1 MWHTNAKPSC
11 IFPRERRNSCYD
23 KCEICFTVFSIF
35 YLSGFAHLSF
45 TFLPSAAFGKSLL
58 SFLSH
63 KTINMHATQHSLI
76 LILLCKWLNIAIFWL
91 SFFFL
96 LVNLDS
102 LWNDFHTFTPHISR
116 RPSSKPTGFFKHS
129 FCTSSFLHTLR
140 LSANPLFI
148 TTWSYRVFTPLII
161 NFVKEFHHSSAAVV
175 CWEAQSCFST
185 LFALFLACFSPSIGL
200 FIFIY
205 VFVCLRSRRL
215 SIISLFELSALWQA
229 AAIFVSFQMQLGFSQ
244 VCLCPP
250 LVSAVYTRFVASP
263 IKLIPPL
270 SCFCVVSWLYCRH
283 HGLTL
288 KISLLRYRMKGHR
301 YSSLNLVSQTL
312 SNGNFPPVC
321 CSWPFYTK

>member
-1 MWHTNAKPSC
+1 
-11 IFPRERRNSCYD
+11 
-23 KCEICFTVFSIF
+23 
-35 YLSGFAHLSF
+35 
-45 TFLPSAAFGKSLL
+45 
-58 SFLSH
+58 
-63 KTINMHATQHSLI
+63 MHATQHSLI

-102 LWNDFHTFTPHISR
+102 LWNDFHTFTPHISL
-116 RPSSKPTGFFKHS
+116 RPSSKPTGFFKHL
-129 FCTSSFLHTLR
+129 FCTSSFLHTLH

-175 CWEAQSCFST
+175 CWEAQSCFLT

-250 LVSAVYTRFVASP
+250 LVSAVYTQFVASP

-321 CSWPFYTK
+321 GSWPFYTKIPHIQGFPVL

>member
-11 IFPRERRNSCYD
+11 IFPRERINSCYD

-45 TFLPSAAFGKSLL
+45 TFLPSAAFGKSSL

-91 SFFFL
+91 SFFPL

-116 RPSSKPTGFFKHS
+116 RPSSKPTGFFKHL
-129 FCTSSFLHTLR
+129 FCTSSFLHTLH

-175 CWEAQSCFST
+175 CWEAQSCFSPGIWLIKLYWWLNDNSAKT
-185 LFALFLACFSPSIGL
+185 AWLKKKKLKIKFW
-200 FIFIY
+200 
-205 VFVCLRSRRL
+205 VDCLRSHYFGEAWSGL
-215 SIISLFELSALWQA
+215 STLA
-229 AAIFVSFQMQLGFSQ
+229 A
-244 VCLCPP
+244 
-250 LVSAVYTRFVASP
+250 
-263 IKLIPPL
+263 
-270 SCFCVVSWLYCRH
+270 FC
-283 HGLTL
+283 
-288 KISLLRYRMKGHR
+288 KMKPNSLLSGVFCF
-301 YSSLNLVSQTL
+301 L
-312 SNGNFPPVC
+312 PP
-321 CSWPFYTK
+321 